1 MKPMRS
7 LPLSRKGPTYPC
19 FIQPRLAGIRALY
32 QLGHFQSQNA
42 GKLRHLTEPLSK
54 IFGADVI
61 LDGALY
67 VHGWPIE
74 EIERAIAVDC
84 EDVEYHVFD
93 VVDFHRPFA
102 SRFMAPASILTDTQ
116 YLHKTHVVETHRVNN
131 GELLPYYRSKWAD
144 YNGVIYR
151 LGDGPYVPGLSMH
164 LLHETRT
171 ITAKGPDE
179 RGRDPAAHARPDD
192 SPSPPA
198 A

>member
-7 LPLSRKGPTYPC
+7 LPLRRNGVTYPC
-19 FIQPRLAGIRALY
+19 YIQPRLAGIRALY
-32 QLGHFQSQNA
+32 QLGHFQSQA
-42 GKLRHLTEPLSK
+42 ADKLKHLCKPLSG
-54 IFGADVI
+54 IFDTRTI
-61 LDGALY
+61 LDGVLY
-67 VHGWPIE
+67 VHGWPPE
-74 EIERAIAVDC
+74 EIERAIAVDS

-93 VVDFHRPFA
+93 VVDFKRPFA

-116 YLHKTHVVETHRVNN
+116 HLHKVIVVETHRLNS

-144 YNGVIYR
+144 YSGLIYR

-164 LLHETRT
+164 LLHETRPT
-171 ITAKGPDE
+171 HQRPDE
-179 RGRDPAAHARPDD
+179 RGRDPAAHTRPDD

>member
-7 LPLSRKGPTYPC
+7 LPLSRQGPTYPC

-42 GKLRHLTEPLSK
+42 GKLRHLTKPLSK

-67 VHGWPIE
+67 VHGWSPE
-74 EIERAIAVDC
+74 EIERAIAVDSD
-84 EDVEYHVFD
+84 EIEYHVFD

-102 SRFMAPASILTDTQ
+102 SRFTVPASILTDTQ
-116 YLHKTHVVETHRVNN
+116 YLHKAMPVETHRLNSD
-131 GELLPYYRSKWAD
+131 ELVPYYRSKWAD
-144 YNGVIYR
+144 YNGLIYR
-151 LGDGPYVPGLSMH
+151 LGDGPYTPGLSMH

-171 ITAKGPDE
+171 IHQRPDE
-179 RGRDPAAHARPDD
+179 RRCDPAAHARPDD

>member
-7 LPLSRKGPTYPC
+7 LPLPRQGPSYPC
-19 FIQPRLAGIRALY
+19 YIQPRLAGIRALY
-32 QLGHFQSQNA
+32 QLGHFQSQA
-42 GKLRHLTEPLSK
+42 ADKLKHLRKPLSG
-54 IFGADVI
+54 IFDAAII

-67 VHGWPIE
+67 VHGWPLE
-74 EIERAIAVDC
+74 EIERAIAVDSD
-84 EDVEYHVFD
+84 EIEYHVFD
-93 VVDFHRPFA
+93 VVDFKRPFA

-116 YLHKTHVVETHRVNN
+116 YLHKAMPVETHRLNSDA
-131 GELLPYYRSKWAD
+131 LLPYYRNKWAD
-144 YNGVIYR
+144 YNGLIYR

-171 ITAKGPDE
+171 ITSKGPDE
-179 RGRDPAAHARPDD
+179 RRRDPAAHAGPDD